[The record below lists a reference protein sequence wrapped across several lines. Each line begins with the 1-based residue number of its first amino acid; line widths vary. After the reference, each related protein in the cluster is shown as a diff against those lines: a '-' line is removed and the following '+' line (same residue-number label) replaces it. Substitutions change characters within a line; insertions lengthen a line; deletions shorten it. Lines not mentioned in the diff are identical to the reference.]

1 MKTLS
6 LYKILSFILLPI
18 AVILGVFVII
28 SIFISLANPA
38 LLIGTFM
45 LACIV
50 LYVFTSFRF
59 LMRGVTEQQP
69 CKPSLREWIKVN
81 AYVSIVFCVMSLF
94 QTIALLAQPSLI
106 TNVLSQQPELE
117 AQLPENTSTDFLIR
131 VMKITLYFTLALSVI
146 LLLHIILTFR
156 LLKQFKH
163 IFAAPQE

>member
-18 AVILGVFVII
+18 AVILGVFVIV
-28 SIFISLANPA
+28 SIFISLTNPT

-59 LMRGVTEQQP
+59 LMRGITDRQP

-117 AQLPENTSTDFLIR
+117 AQLPANTSMDFLIR

-146 LLLHIILTFR
+146 LLLHIVLTFR